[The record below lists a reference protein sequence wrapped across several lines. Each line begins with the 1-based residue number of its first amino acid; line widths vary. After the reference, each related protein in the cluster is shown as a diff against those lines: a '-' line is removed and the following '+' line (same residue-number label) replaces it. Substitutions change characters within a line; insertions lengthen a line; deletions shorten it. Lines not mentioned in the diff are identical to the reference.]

1 MPGNFKRENRET
13 PLTSQG
19 TFFELW
25 ERSENANGG
34 TANAHVNGES
44 DESIIPA
51 TLANNDVT
59 ETSAESVEE
68 RDSANGN
75 AGQTALHRTPSR
87 VKRKSRGL
95 PGVREAARQSSSL
108 RFTALLHHIDQRL
121 LYASFDELKKSAA
134 PGVDGVT
141 WSDYEANLEA
151 NIEDLHSRI
160 HRGAY
165 RAKPAR
171 RVWISKSDGRQRPLG
186 VASLEDKLVQQA
198 VRWVLQ
204 CIYEEDFLGFSY
216 GFRPGRAPHQA
227 LDALSVA
234 ITERKVNWILDA
246 DLESFFDLI
255 DHSWLVKFLEL
266 RIGDNRILR
275 LIRKWLHAGVIEEGI
290 WHSSDEGT
298 AQGSGIS
305 PLLANVFLHY
315 VFDLWIDWW
324 RKQPGRGD
332 VVVVRYCDDFVIGFE
347 SEQAAKQCLEDL
359 RVRLAK
365 FGLKLNESKTRLIEF
380 GRYAIER
387 RKRKGLRRPE
397 TFDFLGF
404 THQCS
409 QTRTHGWFTIR
420 RISIARRMRVK
431 LQAIRQKLI
440 QRRHVPVGDTGRWL
454 RSVVQGWL
462 NYHGVPGN
470 SKRLGQFVD
479 IVTRYWL
486 RQLRR
491 RSQRARFPW
500 TRMHAFVRRWLPR
513 PRVCH
518 PYPNKRFHARLAA
531 RAV

>member
-1 MPGNFKRENRET
+1 MNSNRPKHIEPTSGNQQGAEDSKGPCSSESLNGHSESASIEKPALNAV
-13 PLTSQG
+13 PLNLMEQ
-19 TFFELW
+19 
-25 ERSENANGG
+25 
-34 TANAHVNGES
+34 
-44 DESIIPA
+44 I
-51 TLANNDVT
+51 
-59 ETSAESVEE
+59 
-68 RDSANGN
+68 
-75 AGQTALHRTPSR
+75 
-87 VKRKSRGL
+87 
-95 PGVREAARQSSSL
+95 
-108 RFTALLHHIDQRL
+108 
-121 LYASFDELKKSAA
+121 
-134 PGVDGVT
+134 VDP
-141 WSDYEANLEA
+141 ANLERAWARVKA
-151 NIEDLHSRI
+151 N
-160 HRGAY
+160 RGAPGPDGITIDEFPNHFRNNWPAIRQQLLEGTY
-165 RAKPAR
+165 KPGAVR
-171 RVWISKSDGRQRPLG
+171 RKSIPKADGGERHLG
-186 VASLEDKLVQQA
+186 IPNAIDRLVQQA
-198 VRWVLQ
+198 ILLVLTP
-204 CIYEEDFLGFSY
+204 IFDPEFSESSF
-216 GFRPGRAPHQA
+216 GFRPNRSAHEAIRLVQKHIQA
-227 LDALSVA
+227 GYRWCVDMDLS
-234 ITERKVNWILDA
+234 K
-246 DLESFFDLI
+246 FFDLI
-255 DHSWLVKFLEL
+255 DHSWLIKFLEQ

-275 LIRKWLHAGVIEEGI
+275 LMRKWLHAGVIEEGI
-290 WHSSDEGT
+290 WHSSEEGT

-324 RKQPGRGD
+324 RNQPGRGD

-347 SEQAAKQCLEDL
+347 SEQAAKQCMEDL

-409 QTRTHGWFTIR
+409 KTRTHGWFTIR
-420 RISIARRMRVK
+420 RSSIARRMRLK

-479 IVTRYWL
+479 NVTRYWL

-491 RSQRARFPW
+491 RSQKARFPW

-518 PYPNKRFHARLAA
+518 PYPENRHRARLAA